1 MNNVTTGNAPRHQGE
16 RTDVLAMQILG
27 LIAREGNGQFTPTDK
42 ALRLKAALTKQAD
55 GGTLTDKEQDLVDEC
70 AGVIA

>member
-1 MNNVTTGNAPRHQGE
+1 MNNVTTGNAPRHPGE

-42 ALRLKAALTKQAD
+42 ALRLKLALTKKVNNEA
-55 GGTLTDKEQDLVDEC
+55 LTDKEQALVDEC
-70 AGVIA
+70 AGAIA